1 MNSFALLLILV
12 AAVWLSST
20 KLLKKQTPVVHSK
33 TFDLQKKTNFVVYW
47 GSTDNEGKLSE
58 YCTSNTYNVII
69 LAFADA
75 FDEDGVP
82 QMSLDGCN
90 GQNCSTLGPQI
101 QSCQNEGKTIML
113 SVGGADGSYK
123 LTSTTYAKKVATHL

>member
-47 GSTDNEGKLSE
+47 GSTDHEGKLSD
-58 YCTSNTYNVII
+58 YCTNNTYDVII
-69 LAFADA
+69 LAFSDA

-82 QMSLDGCN
+82 PMSLD
-90 GQNCSTLGPQI
+90 
-101 QSCQNEGKTIML
+101 
-113 SVGGADGSYK
+113 
-123 LTSTTYAKKVATHL
+123 